1 MKCLK
6 KIGTRRGLLK
16 QSIRREVGVLFL
28 APGILGVVHVLF
40 GLQMFGLFMQNP
52 YKRYLGS
59 VYDLLRIVFH
69 LLCTDDMVIYRNR
82 IEKEIVKKLSCIK

>member
-1 MKCLK
+1 MNIHKCFQWPLY
-6 KIGTRRGLLK
+6 GLLK

-52 YKRYLGS
+52 YKN
-59 VYDLLRIVFH
+59 IWAPF
-69 LLCTDDMVIYRNR
+69 TIF
-82 IEKEIVKKLSCIK
+82 

>member
-1 MKCLK
+1 MNIHKCFQWSLY
-6 KIGTRRGLLK
+6 GLLK

-52 YKRYLGS
+52 YKNIWAPFTIFFVLYFIYYVLTTWL
-59 VYDLLRIVFH
+59 YTRIV
-69 LLCTDDMVIYRNR
+69 LQDKN
-82 IEKEIVKKLSCIK
+82 K